1 MERYYL
7 IFKGNVQGVGFRYFV
22 LMLVQKHELTGWI
35 RNMYNGNVEMEIQ
48 GNHDTIFNIIAKI
61 KHGNGWSTVN
71 DYAIK
76 QIPIKNES
84 KFIIK
89 Y

>member
-22 LMLVQKHELTGWI
+22 LMLVQKYQLTGWI
-35 RNMYNGNVEMEIQ
+35 RNMYNDNVEMEIQ
-48 GNHDTIFNIIAKI
+48 GNHDTIFNLITEI
-61 KHGNGWSTVN
+61 KNGNGWSTVT

-76 QIPIKNES
+76 QIPIKTES